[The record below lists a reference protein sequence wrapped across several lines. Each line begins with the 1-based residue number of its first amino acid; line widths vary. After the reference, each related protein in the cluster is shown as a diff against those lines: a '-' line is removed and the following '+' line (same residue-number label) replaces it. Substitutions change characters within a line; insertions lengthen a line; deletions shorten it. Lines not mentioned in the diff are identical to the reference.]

1 MQYNLLFKPYK
12 KLPFEI
18 KIQLMINHY
27 DQRWSA
33 IMNLLDVLDPLKLI
47 YLMNQDLM

>member
-1 MQYNLLFKPYK
+1 MDLLRNT
-12 KLPFEI
+12 L
-18 KIQLMINHY
+18 
-27 DQRWSA
+27 QRWSA